1 MFHEIIPS
9 VISPVAKD
17 GQIYKSRIHIPYSQE
32 APRLCL
38 VGGVGGYY
46 RTIEDRTL
54 SPFSLSGSTLSTLSP
69 EYDMKS
75 QMEFRFSHSLYT
87 DSGTL
92 YSPEYIE
99 HRSLAKIDF
108 LKHLDV
114 SPDISINISD
124 LTLTP
129 DRAILTLPLKE

>member
-1 MFHEIIPS
+1 MRKSELHLTLH
-9 VISPVAKD
+9 VI
-17 GQIYKSRIHIPYSQE
+17 
-32 APRLCL
+32 
-38 VGGVGGYY
+38 
-46 RTIEDRTL
+46 
-54 SPFSLSGSTLSTLSP
+54 LSGSTLSTLSP

-87 DSGTL
+87 DSGAL

-108 LKHLDV
+108 LKHLDI
-114 SPDISINISD
+114 SPDVSINTSD
-124 LTLTP
+124 LILTP